1 MIDFLMLRADA
12 DSLLAIPNERKNFYP
27 LSSSPLSPFST
38 RSSSSPNYQYR
49 EDIIYVNLLSNN

>member
-1 MIDFLMLRADA
+1 MLRADA
-12 DSLLAIPNERKNFYP
+12 DRLLAIPNERKNFYP